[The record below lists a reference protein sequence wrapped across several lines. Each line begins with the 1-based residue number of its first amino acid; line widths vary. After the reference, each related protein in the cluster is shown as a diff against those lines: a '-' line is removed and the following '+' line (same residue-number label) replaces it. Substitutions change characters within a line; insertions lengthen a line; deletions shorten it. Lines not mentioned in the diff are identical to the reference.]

1 MTDAP
6 RGPLKA
12 PQRSPAASKPR
23 GKSWRGRL
31 LRRLAYG
38 TAIAGVW
45 VLIGAV
51 GVVVLFATDLPDV
64 DAAMEARRRPAVT
77 LLAADGTE
85 LVTIGDLYGPPMQLQ
100 DLPKALPRAVI
111 ATEDRRFY
119 SHFGIDPVG
128 LVRAAVVNLK
138 SGRIVQG
145 GSTITQQAAKNLF
158 LTSERKF
165 KRKVQEVMLAV
176 WLERRL
182 TKDQILT
189 IYLNRVYFG
198 AGTYGV
204 EAAAQRYFGRS
215 ARTLNTFESAML
227 AGLLKA
233 PSRYNPHKDPELA
246 AKRTSRV
253 LDNMVAAGLLSQ
265 QEAQAAARVGSQ
277 MAGRPRPSGLA
288 RHFAD
293 WVLDQVPGYAGSL
306 DRDLVIRTTLDPALQ
321 RQAEAIVDLTLDR
334 EGQKQ
339 TVEEAALLALT
350 PTGAI
355 RAMVGGRSYAESQ
368 FNRAT
373 QAVRQPGSAFKPI
386 VYLAALEAGFTPST
400 PVTDSPIR
408 IDGYQPRNFDDGF
421 RGAMRLDEALA
432 YSVNT
437 VAVDLAEKVG
447 RTRVIAAAKRLGITA
462 DIKPTPSLALG
473 TAETTL
479 LELTSAYGVF
489 ASGGFGVWP
498 YGIEEIRTREG
509 AVLYRRMGDGAGR
522 VADAHHVGTMGRM
535 LASVIEYGTG
545 RQAQMP
551 RGQER
556 PLAGKTG
563 TSQNF
568 RDAWFVGYSAD
579 LAVGV
584 WCGNDDDSP
593 MRRVTGG
600 GLPAQIWRD
609 FMAAAHRGLP
619 PRALPAW
626 SLPPVAEKPKKGIFD
641 FLFSSDQQSRPK
653 ADPRNAFPGDQ
664 RGK

>member
-1 MTDAP
+1 MKAP
-6 RGPLKA
+6 RRNA
-12 PQRSPAASKPR
+12 PASKS
-23 GKSWRGRL
+23 GGQSWRSRL

-38 TAIAGVW
+38 GAIAVVW
-45 VLIGAV
+45 VLIGATALA
-51 GVVVLFATDLPDV
+51 VLFATDLPDV

-77 LLAADGTE
+77 LLAADGSE
-85 LVTIGDLYGPPMQLQ
+85 LVTIGDLYGPAVQLQ
-100 DLPKALPRAVI
+100 DLPRALPRAVI

-128 LVRAAVVNLK
+128 LVRAAFVNIRA
-138 SGRIVQG
+138 GRIVQG

-158 LTSERKF
+158 LTSERTF
-165 KRKVQEVMLAV
+165 KRKIQEVMLAV
-176 WLERRL
+176 WLERKL

-215 ARTLNTFESAML
+215 ARTLNTFESALL

-246 AKRTSRV
+246 RQRTSRV
-253 LDNMVAAGLLSQ
+253 LDNMVAAGFLSPP
-265 QEAQAAARVGSQ
+265 EAQAAARTGTQ
-277 MAGRPRPSGLA
+277 AAGRPRPSGLA

-293 WVLDQVPGYAGSL
+293 WLLDQVPGYVGAV
-306 DRDLVIRTTLDPALQ
+306 DRDLVIRTTLNPELQ
-321 RQAEAIVDLTLDR
+321 RQAESIVDSTLDR
-334 EGQKQ
+334 EGRKQ
-339 TVEEAALLALT
+339 AVEEAAVLALT
-350 PTGAI
+350 PTGAV
-355 RAMVGGRSYAESQ
+355 RAMVGSRNYAESQ
-368 FNRAT
+368 FNRTT
-373 QAVRQPGSAFKPI
+373 QAVRQPGSAFKPV
-386 VYLAALEAGFTPST
+386 VYLAALETGYTPAT
-400 PVTDSPIR
+400 PVIDRPVS
-408 IDGYQPRNFDDGF
+408 IDGYQPRNFDEGF
-421 RGAMRLDEALA
+421 RGALRLDEALA
-432 YSVNT
+432 HSVNT

-447 RTRVIAAAKRLGITA
+447 RVRVIAAAKRLGLTA

-489 ASGGFGVWP
+489 ASGGFSVLP
-498 YGIEEIRTREG
+498 YGIEEIRDRAGE
-509 AVLYRRMGDGAGR
+509 VLYRRMGDGAGR
-522 VADAHHVGTMGRM
+522 VAEAHHIGTLSRM
-535 LASVIEYGTG
+535 LSGVIEHGTG

-551 RGQER
+551 RGQDR

-579 LAVGV
+579 LVVGV

-593 MRRVTGG
+593 MKRVTGG

-609 FMAAAHRGLP
+609 VMAAAHRGLP
-619 PRALPAW
+619 PRPLPATG
-626 SLPPVAEKPKKGIFD
+626 LPPAPEKPKKGFFD
-641 FLFSSDQQSRPK
+641 FLFSSGQPSQPPPAQPAQQ
-653 ADPRNAFPGDQ
+653 NTFPGD
-664 RGK
+664 RTGR